1 MIEAWAIRIL
11 LVVLAGIGA
20 WAHGYDAGKDKVQ
33 AKWDAAVAEA
43 SKKLQAEKDRL
54 RAAEDQLRK
63 THAEELASVNG
74 RLDAAL
80 AGLRNRPPR
89 PAGVPETPRA
99 SCQGAN
105 GPELAGVHAE
115 FLARYA
121 AQAAKQDAA
130 LAACYASIDAARAN
144 SVTP

>member
-1 MIEAWAIRIL
+1 M
-11 LVVLAGIGA
+11 
-20 WAHGYDAGKDKVQ
+20 Q
-33 AKWDAAVAEA
+33 AKWDAAVAESA
-43 SKKLQAEKDRL
+43 QKLQAEKDRL
-54 RAAEDQLRK
+54 REAEDKLRK
-63 THAEELASVNG
+63 THAEEISAVTG

-89 PAGVPETPRA
+89 PVGVPETPRPA
-99 SCQGAN
+99 CQGAN

-130 LAACYASIDAARAN
+130 LAACYASLD
-144 SVTP
+144 SVTPK